1 MSSSRPNIVLVT
13 GAARRIGRAIALDFA
28 RRGWWVALHCWR
40 SQIEAETLAELIRAT
55 SGRAA
60 IMVADFKDDQAV
72 DRLIPDCVQS
82 LGSPVCLINNASMFA
97 YDDVATLDPIQWDAQ
112 LAVNLKAP
120 LFLAKSFAKHLPVEA
135 SGNII
140 NIIDQRVWR
149 PTPYFFSYAAAKSAL
164 WSTTRTLAQA
174 LAPRIR
180 VNGIGPGP
188 VLKNKF
194 QSEEDFERQY
204 TSTILGRGTTP
215 DEITAAIRFIL
226 EAPALTGQMIVL
238 DGGQHLA
245 WAARDINSVRG

>member
-1 MSSSRPNIVLVT
+1 
-13 GAARRIGRAIALDFA
+13 
-28 RRGWWVALHCWR
+28 
-40 SQIEAETLAELIRAT
+40 
-55 SGRAA
+55 
-60 IMVADFKDDQAV
+60 MVADFTNDQAV

-82 LGSPVCLINNASMFA
+82 LGPPVCLVNNASMFA
-97 YDDVATLDPIQWDAQ
+97 YDDVATLDPLQWDAQ
-112 LAVNLKAP
+112 IAVNLKAP
-120 LFLAKSFAKHLPVEA
+120 LFLAKSFAEHLPAQA

-140 NIIDQRVWR
+140 NMIDQRVWR

-188 VLKNKF
+188 VLRSKF
-194 QSEEDFERQY
+194 QSEDDFRRQF
-204 TSTILGRGTTP
+204 TSTILGRGTTL

-245 WAARDINSVRG
+245 WTARDIDSVCG